1 MSDEAQDDELLI
13 ARAQKGDRLAFD
25 TLVRKYQEKAYVYA
39 FRLTRNSESAADV
52 VGDAFLRIH
61 NALPN
66 FKGQSSFKTWLYRIL
81 TNCYLDLRKRE
92 RARPHGS
99 LDAMLETA
107 EGEMGQQIPD
117 EAPTP
122 EEEAQRRARGDAL
135 QAALATMPEY
145 QRAMIVMYHAEDL
158 SYEEMAAALD
168 LPVGTVKSRLNRA
181 RLGLR
186 DHLLKHEELFRK

>member
-1 MSDEAQDDELLI
+1 MSDDANDDELLI
-13 ARAQKGDRLAFD
+13 ARAQRGERAGFD
-25 TLVRKYQEKAYVYA
+25 ALVRKHQERAYVYA
-39 FRLTRNSESAADV
+39 FRLTRNSETAADV
-52 VGDAFLRIH
+52 VAEAFLRIH

-92 RARPHGS
+92 KARPHGS
-99 LDAMLETA
+99 LDTIMETG

-117 EAPTP
+117 DKPSP
-122 EEEAQRRARGDAL
+122 EEEAQRRARGDVL

-145 QRAMIVMYHAEDL
+145 QRAMIVMYHSEDM

-181 RLGLR
+181 RLNLR
-186 DHLLKHEELFRK
+186 DHLLKHEELFRR

>member
-1 MSDEAQDDELLI
+1 MSDDANDDQLLI
-13 ARAQKGDRLAFD
+13 ARARRGERGSFD
-25 TLVRKYQEKAYVYA
+25 ALVRKHRDRAYVYA
-39 FRLTRNSESAADV
+39 FRLTRDSDAAADV
-52 VGDAFLRIH
+52 VADAFVRIH

-66 FKGQSSFKTWLYRIL
+66 FKGQSTFKTWLYRIL

-99 LDAMLETA
+99 LDALVDGG
-107 EGEMGQQIPD
+107 EGDLGAQFAD
-117 EAPTP
+117 DAPSP

-135 QAALATMPEY
+135 QAALARMPEY
-145 QRAMIVMYHAEDL
+145 QRAMIVMYHAEDM

-181 RLGLR
+181 RLNLR
-186 DHLLKHEELFRK
+186 DGLLRHEELFRR

>member
-1 MSDEAQDDELLI
+1 MSDEAHDDELLI
-13 ARAQKGDRLAFD
+13 ARAQRGDRGGFD
-25 TLVRKYQEKAYVYA
+25 ALVRKHQDRAYTYA
-39 FRLTRNSESAADV
+39 YRLTRNTETAADV
-52 VGDAFLRIH
+52 VAEAFLRIH
-61 NALPN
+61 NALGN

-99 LDAMLETA
+99 LDAIMDTA

-117 EAPTP
+117 TGPSP
-122 EEEAQRRARGDAL
+122 EEQAQQRARGDAM
-135 QAALATMPEY
+135 QAALASMAEY
-145 QRAMIVMYHAEDL
+145 QRAMIVMYHSEDM

-181 RLGLR
+181 RLNLR
-186 DHLLKHEELFRK
+186 DLLLKHEELFRK

>member
-1 MSDEAQDDELLI
+1 MSDDANDDELLI
-13 ARAQKGDRLAFD
+13 ARAQRGERAGFD
-25 TLVRKYQEKAYVYA
+25 ALVRRHQERAYVYA
-39 FRLTRNSESAADV
+39 FRLTRNSETAADV
-52 VGDAFLRIH
+52 VAEAFLRIH

-99 LDAMLETA
+99 LDAMLDTG
-107 EGEMGQQIPD
+107 EGEVGQQIADDRPS
-117 EAPTP
+117 P

-145 QRAMIVMYHAEDL
+145 QRAMIVMYHSEDL

-181 RLGLR
+181 RLNLR
-186 DHLLKHEELFRK
+186 DHLLKHEELFRR

>member
-1 MSDEAQDDELLI
+1 MSDDANDDQLLI
-13 ARAQKGDRLAFD
+13 ARAQRGERAGFD
-25 TLVRKYQEKAYVYA
+25 ALVRKHQERAYVYA
-39 FRLTRNSESAADV
+39 FRLTRDSDVAADV
-52 VGDAFLRIH
+52 VADAFLRIH

-99 LDAMLETA
+99 LDAMMDVG
-107 EGEMGQQIPD
+107 EGESGAQFADDRPN
-117 EAPTP
+117 P
-122 EEEAQRRARGDAL
+122 EEEAQSRARGDAM
-135 QAALATMPEY
+135 QAALAAMPEY
-145 QRAMIVMYHAEDL
+145 QRAMIVMYHAEDM

-181 RLGLR
+181 RLNLR
-186 DHLLKHEELFRK
+186 DGLLRHEELFRR

>member
-1 MSDEAQDDELLI
+1 MSDEAHDDELLI
-13 ARAQKGDRLAFD
+13 ARAQRGDRGGFD
-25 TLVRKYQEKAYVYA
+25 ALVRKHQDRAYTYA
-39 FRLTRNSESAADV
+39 YRLTRNTETAADV
-52 VGDAFLRIH
+52 VAEAFLRIH
-61 NALPN
+61 NALGN

-99 LDAMLETA
+99 LDSMMDTA

-117 EAPTP
+117 AGPTP
-122 EEEAQRRARGDAL
+122 EEQAQQRARGDAM
-135 QAALATMPEY
+135 QAALASMAEY
-145 QRAMIVMYHAEDL
+145 QRAMIVMYHSEDM

-181 RLGLR
+181 RLNLR
-186 DHLLKHEELFRK
+186 DLLLKHEELFRK

>member
-1 MSDEAQDDELLI
+1 MSDDANDDELLI
-13 ARAQKGDRLAFD
+13 ARAQRGERPAFD
-25 TLVRKYQEKAYVYA
+25 ALVRRHQERAYVYA
-39 FRLTRNSESAADV
+39 FRLTRNADAAADV
-52 VGDAFLRIH
+52 VAEAFLRIH

-99 LDAMLETA
+99 LDTLLDAG
-107 EGEMGQQIPD
+107 EGEKGAQIAD
-117 EAPTP
+117 EGPTP
-122 EEEAQRRARGDAL
+122 EEEAHRRARNDAM
-135 QAALATMPEY
+135 QFALGSMPEY
-145 QRAMIVMYHAEDL
+145 QRAMIVMYHAEDM

-181 RLGLR
+181 RLNLR
-186 DHLLKHEELFRK
+186 DLLLKHEELFRR

>member
-1 MSDEAQDDELLI
+1 MSDEARDDDLLI
-13 ARAQKGDRLAFD
+13 ARAQRGDRSGFD
-25 TLVRKYQEKAYVYA
+25 TLVRKHQDRAYTYA
-39 FRLTRNSESAADV
+39 YRLTRNSEVAADV
-52 VGDAFLRIH
+52 VAEAFLRIH

-99 LDAMLETA
+99 LDALTDAA
-107 EGEMGQQIPD
+107 EGEMGQQIADPGL
-117 EAPTP
+117 TP
-122 EEEAQRRARGDAL
+122 EQEAQRSARGDAA
-135 QAALATMPEY
+135 QVALAAMPEY
-145 QRAMIVMYHAEDL
+145 QRAMIIMYHAEDM

-181 RLGLR
+181 RIGLR
-186 DHLLKHEELFRK
+186 DLLLKHEELFRI